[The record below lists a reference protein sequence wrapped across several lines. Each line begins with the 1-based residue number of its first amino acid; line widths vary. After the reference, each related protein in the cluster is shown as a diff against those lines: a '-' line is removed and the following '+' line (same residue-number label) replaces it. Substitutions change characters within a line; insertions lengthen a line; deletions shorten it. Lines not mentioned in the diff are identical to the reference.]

1 MSAQD
6 TRVLVEEITRAVLSR
21 LQAQLNQVAVGV
33 SNRHV
38 HLSTGDLATLF
49 GLDALTVFRAVRQ
62 PGEFAAEQF
71 VAVHGPR
78 TTFGK
83 VRVMGPCRPKSQ
95 VELSRT
101 DAIALGIDAP
111 LTQSGHLDHAGPI
124 DIEGPKGRIHLEHG
138 ALVAARHIHMGPS
151 HAQAWGLAD
160 QDLVKVRIAG
170 QRGGVL
176 DNVIVRIKPE
186 WVPEVHL
193 DTDEANAL
201 GMHHGDLAELL
212 LPERDR

>member
-6 TRVLVEEITRAVLSR
+6 TRALVEEVTRMVLSR
-21 LQAQLNQVAVGV
+21 LQARQFQVVVGV

-38 HLSTGDLATLF
+38 HLSRADLATLF
-49 GLDALTVFRAVRQ
+49 GLDELTVFRAVRQ

-78 TTFGK
+78 TTFPK

-101 DAIALGIDAP
+101 DCIALGVDAP
-111 LTQSGHLDHAGPI
+111 LTQSGHLDDAAPI

-160 QDLVKVRIAG
+160 QDLVKVSFAG
-170 QRGGVL
+170 RRGGVV
-176 DNVIVRIKPE
+176 DNVIVRLKPE
-186 WVPEVHL
+186 WIPEIHL

-201 GMHHGDLAELL
+201 GLKHGDVGELV
-212 LPERDR
+212 LPGRNG